1 MDADVVSKGQFAQ
14 LANVSAGRV
23 SQWIAEG
30 KLSGAA
36 LVGEG
41 RSARIKVSVAQAQ
54 LRTRIDVGQRFGNG
68 INTKLTAPSE
78 AAPAPTAAPSV
89 PVIDPIEERIKQA
102 KLREIE
108 FKNRESAEKEFA
120 RKGMFILAKDASDQ
134 MAALVGAMLNVFE
147 GALPD
152 LAAAIASQ
160 FHVPQRD
167 VLHLLR
173 REVRAVRERAALA
186 ARKKMESLPGE
197 LPVDIPETEHRPEP
211 VD

>member
-30 KLSGAA
+30 KLSGGA

-41 RSARIKVSVAQAQ
+41 RAARIRVSVAQSQ
-54 LRTRIDVGQRFGNG
+54 LRARIDVGQRFGNG
-68 INTKLTAPSE
+68 INTKLTATAETSPAVPS
-78 AAPAPTAAPSV
+78 APA
-89 PVIDPIEERIKQA
+89 IDPIEERIKQA

-120 RKGMFILAKDASDQ
+120 RKGLFILAKDASDQ
-134 MAALVGAMLNVFE
+134 MAAIVGAMLNVFE

-160 FHVPQRD
+160 FHIPQRD

-173 REVRAVRERAALA
+173 REVRAIRERAALA
-186 ARKKMESLPGE
+186 ARKKMESLPGDLQVE
-197 LPVDIPETEHRPEP
+197 IPETEHRPET

>member
-68 INTKLTAPSE
+68 INTKLTPPLDAPL
-78 AAPAPTAAPSV
+78 APAAPSV
-89 PVIDPIEERIKQA
+89 PVTDPIEERIKQA

-108 FKNRESAEKEFA
+108 FKNRESAEKELA
-120 RKGMFILAKDASDQ
+120 RKGTLILAKDASDQ
-134 MAALVGAMLNVFE
+134 MVALVGAMLNVFE

-152 LAAAIASQ
+152 LAAAAASQ
-160 FHVPQRD
+160 FRVPQRD

-173 REVRAVRERAALA
+173 RELRAVRERAALA
-186 ARKKMESLPGE
+186 ARKKMESLPSE
-197 LPVDIPETEHRPEP
+197 RQVDIPEAEHRSET